1 MNIVRL
7 LIFSILISGFNNRSL
22 QALTYTDA
30 VVTTAAAGMGG
41 VGIAWFIAWIN
52 DFCSKDTNEVMQIF
66 GAISMI
72 GGGIISISKT
82 PHIRAWRARRK
93 IKSCKNDSNIN
104 LAKKYYQKNSEL
116 VETFKQAYL
125 YSDFPLVRAAV
136 AMEKLGRN
144 LYEAIRLLTCAK
156 KDFSDDPS
164 FVQSCET
171 TILEAEEL
179 LPFINGAVTAL
190 KLDPLYTEQRKG
202 YEQKIALEEIRNE
215 IALGNISRPRRCWH

>member
-30 VVTTAAAGMGG
+30 VVTTTAAGIGG

-52 DFCSKDTNEVMQIF
+52 DFSSKDTNECMQFF
-66 GAISMI
+66 GAIGIVS
-72 GGGIISISKT
+72 GGIISISKT
-82 PHIRAWRARRK
+82 PHIRAWRAHRK
-93 IKSCKNDSNIN
+93 IKSCQTDSNTN
-104 LAKKYYQKNSEL
+104 LAKKYYQKNNEL
-116 VETFKQAYL
+116 VDIFKQAYL
-125 YSDFPLVRAAV
+125 YSDFPLVRATV

-144 LYEAIRLLTCAK
+144 LHDAIRLLTCAK
-156 KDFSDDPS
+156 KDFSDDQS
-164 FVQSCET
+164 FVQDCET

-202 YEQKIALEEIRNE
+202 YEQKIALEGIRDE
-215 IALGNISRPRRCWH
+215 IAWGNIIRS